1 MRQFIYQ
8 IAILIVL
15 LYSIFGIY
23 QQLSLLLNAKNEIYQ
38 AEVRNNLLINRNN
51 ELKKAIGL

>member
-1 MRQFIYQ
+1 MRKFIYQ

-38 AEVRNNLLINRNN
+38 AEIRNNLLINRNN

>member
-1 MRQFIYQ
+1 MKKFIYQ
-8 IAILIVL
+8 IIMFIIL

-51 ELKKAIGL
+51 QLKKAIGL

>member
-1 MRQFIYQ
+1 MRKFIYQ

>member
-1 MRQFIYQ
+1 MRKFIYQ
-8 IAILIVL
+8 IAILIIL

-38 AEVRNNLLINRNN
+38 AEIRNNLLINRNN